1 MTPQQITEA
10 TDSELREKIGNLT
23 KVVDAYDRW
32 PQLHREH
39 IAVAADNLRSKCE
52 DELDRRVDM
61 KGTNGTD
68 VQSVSNV

>member
-1 MTPQQITEA
+1 MTPQQITDA

-39 IAVAADNLRSKCE
+39 IAVAADKLRAE
-52 DELDRRVDM
+52 LEFELDLRESEREDNAT
-61 KGTNGTD
+61 KI
-68 VQSVSNV
+68 